1 MKRLLIILALITLPC
16 QASNL
21 YENNSYKIVIER
33 AEFQKV
39 QPVMPKNYFKYEKW
53 YFADIKA
60 HPYRFS
66 LSVADTGLLMF
77 GYRYGQIDKI
87 QHRTATYICSKVTG
101 KPLICLAGVSS
112 KEVLDALGMGTA
124 SAKDIYLGNFLGY
137 LHSKF

>member
-1 MKRLLIILALITLPC
+1 MKRLLILLSLICLPC
-16 QASNL
+16 NASNL

-39 QPVMPKNYFKYEKW
+39 QPVLPPNYFKFEKW

-77 GYRYGQIDKI
+77 GYRYGAVDKI
-87 QHRTATYICSKVTG
+87 QHRTASYLCGKVTK
-101 KPLICLAGVSS
+101 KPLICLAGISS
-112 KEVLDALGMGTA
+112 KEVLDAAGMGTA
-124 SAKDIYLGNFLGY
+124 DWKDVLANTGGY
-137 LHSKF
+137 FHSKF